1 MQGRGIKILFV
12 CGVAAIVLRTLL
24 DSDFA
29 TTTLVYIVVPF
40 AFSAALYFLVPSAE
54 GTGLAADFFNHL
66 RIVTIGFLLTSAFLF
81 EGFICVLMFMPIY
94 YVMATLAFAAGWFFK
109 RKEKDDKLRAIAI
122 PVIVLV
128 AAAEGL
134 VPASSFEREEAQ
146 TFSAYSSQSVE
157 ELKANMAEPITFAG
171 ERHWFLRLFPLPDR
185 IEAGSLAEGDTHR
198 MHFTYR
204 RWGFTNVHKGE
215 MHVKITHVGERDIAT
230 KITRNDSYLA
240 NYLDVHG
247 TRIRFEPVE
256 GGGTN
261 IHLTV
266 LSRRTLDPVWYF
278 APVQKLATKN
288 SARFFIEEIIARH
301 EVEEL
306 EPEEG

>member
-1 MQGRGIKILFV
+1 MERVGVRIVFA

-29 TTTLVYIVVPF
+29 TSTLVYILVPF
-40 AFSAALYFLVPSAE
+40 VFSAALYFLVPSAKGE
-54 GTGLAADFFNHL
+54 GVVADFLNHL

-94 YVMATLAFAAGWFFK
+94 YFLATLAFVFAWLLK
-109 RKEKDDKLRAIAI
+109 RREDKNRLQVVAI
-122 PVIVLV
+122 PALVLV

-134 VPASSFEREEAQ
+134 IPATTFEREEAQ
-146 TFSAYSSQSVE
+146 TFSAYSPQSVA
-157 ELKANMAEPITFAG
+157 ELKANMAEPITFSG
-171 ERHWFLRLFPLPDR
+171 ERHWFLKLFPLPDR
-185 IEAGSLAEGDTHR
+185 VEASSLAAGDVHKL
-198 MHFTYR
+198 HFTYR

-215 MHVKITHVGERDIAT
+215 MHVKITEVGTRTIAT
-230 KITRNDSYLA
+230 EITRNDSYLA

-247 TRIRFEPVE
+247 TRIRFEPVAD
-256 GGGTN
+256 GGTK

-278 APVQKLATKN
+278 GPVQQLATKN

-301 EVEEL
+301 PVEEL
-306 EPEEG
+306 E

>member
-1 MQGRGIKILFV
+1 MRIIFA

-24 DSDFA
+24 DSHFA
-29 TTTLVYIVVPF
+29 TGTLVYIVVPF
-40 AFSAALYFLVPSAE
+40 VFSAALYFFVPSAK
-54 GTGLAADFFNHL
+54 GTGLVADYLNNMRL
-66 RIVTIGFLLTSAFLF
+66 VTIGFLLTSAFLF

-94 YVMATLAFAAGWFFK
+94 YVMATLAFAFAWLFK
-109 RKEKDDKLRAIAI
+109 RKEKDDRLRAIVI
-122 PVIVLV
+122 PVIVMV
-128 AAAEGL
+128 AAAEGMI
-134 VPASSFEREEAQ
+134 PATTFEREEAQ
-146 TFSAYSSQSVE
+146 TFSAYTPQSVAQ
-157 ELKANMAEPITFAG
+157 LKANMAEPITFSG

-230 KITRNDSYLA
+230 EITRNDSYLA

-247 TRIRFEPVE
+247 TRIRFEPVAD
-256 GGGTN
+256 GGTN

-278 APVQKLATKN
+278 APIQKVATKN
-288 SARFFIEEIIARH
+288 SARFFIEDIIARH
-301 EVEEL
+301 KVEEL

>member
-1 MQGRGIKILFV
+1 MEGKALRILFA
-12 CGVAAIVLRTLL
+12 CGVAAIVLRMLL

-29 TTTLVYIVVPF
+29 TSTVVYILVPF
-40 AFSAALYFLVPSAE
+40 VFSAGLYFFVPRAKGE
-54 GTGLAADFFNHL
+54 GVVADYLNHL

-94 YVMATLAFAAGWFFK
+94 YLMATLAFAGAWLAK
-109 RKEKDDKLRAIAI
+109 RGENKNRLRAVVI

-134 VPASSFEREEAQ
+134 VPATTFERETAEE
-146 TFSAYSSQSVE
+146 FVAYSPQSVD
-157 ELKANMAEPITFAG
+157 ELKANMARPITFSG

-185 IEAGSLAEGDTHR
+185 IEAGSLAEGDVHKL
-198 MHFTYR
+198 HFTYR

-215 MHVKITHVGERDIAT
+215 MHIAITEVGEREIAT
-230 KITRNDSYLA
+230 RLIRNDSYLA

-247 TRIRFEPVE
+247 TRIRFEPRAD
-256 GGGTN
+256 GGT
-261 IHLTV
+261 IIRLKV

-278 APVQKLATKN
+278 GPIQKVATKN

-306 EPEEG
+306 EQED